1 MREIKNILMTD
12 MNIDIKQCLEC
23 PKRCKRVRE
32 ILFDIKL
39 LAEIGEGPR
48 LSAEANERKLEIQNT
63 YAICQE
69 TEAARK
75 IYKEYIVSTLGL

>member
-1 MREIKNILMTD
+1 
-12 MNIDIKQCLEC
+12 
-23 PKRCKRVRE
+23 
-32 ILFDIKL
+32 LFDIKL